1 MACDT
6 AAIDSR
12 GDGWLVFGNCC
23 AHNLEEM
30 PVTDSHTEPDEAT
43 ISEQK
48 SEAGAAHVADR
59 LPTPEEE
66 AAADSELADS
76 DEKERSD
83 VAAHEQ
89 EMNELGANAKGEG
102 RID

>member
-1 MACDT
+1 M
-6 AAIDSR
+6 S
-12 GDGWLVFGNCC
+12 
-23 AHNLEEM
+23 
-30 PVTDSHTEPDEAT
+30 VTDSHTEPDEAT
-43 ISEQK
+43 ISEQN

-59 LPTPEEE
+59 VPTAEEE
-66 AAADSELADS
+66 AAAEGELAKTDQQ
-76 DEKERSD
+76 ERDD

>member
-1 MACDT
+1 
-6 AAIDSR
+6 
-12 GDGWLVFGNCC
+12 
-23 AHNLEEM
+23 
-30 PVTDSHTEPDEAT
+30 VTDSHTEPDEAT

-66 AAADSELADS
+66 AAAEAKYAES
-76 DEKERSD
+76 DDQERRD
-83 VAAHEQ
+83 VAAHER
-89 EMNELGANAKGEG
+89 EMDELGANAKGEG

>member
-1 MACDT
+1 M
-6 AAIDSR
+6 
-12 GDGWLVFGNCC
+12 
-23 AHNLEEM
+23 
-30 PVTDSHTEPDEAT
+30 DSHTEPDEAT

-66 AAADSELADS
+66 AAADGKFSEEA
-76 DEKERSD
+76 EQERRD
-83 VAAHEQ
+83 VAAHER